1 MCYTYIEAAVI
12 NFHQQAGGAVT
23 SVGVIAV
30 DAATESDLDEVQE
43 RLAALSADDVGHGV
57 GIIGWLG
64 DGIVNDGDEVV
75 REERSMSTVDVQY
88 RNC

>member
-12 NFHQQAGGAVT
+12 NFHQQTGGAVT

-30 DAATESDLDEVQE
+30 NAAAESDLDEVQE

-57 GIIGWLG
+57 GIIEGLVMG
-64 DGIVNDGDEVV
+64 L
-75 REERSMSTVDVQY
+75 
-88 RNC
+88 